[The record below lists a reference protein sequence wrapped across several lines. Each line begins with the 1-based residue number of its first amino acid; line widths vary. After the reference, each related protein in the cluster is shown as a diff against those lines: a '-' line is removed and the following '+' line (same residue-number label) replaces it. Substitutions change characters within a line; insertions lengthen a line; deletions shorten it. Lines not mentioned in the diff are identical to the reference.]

1 MPWHSSD
8 FINRR
13 KTQRY
18 EIFLLSFYREVKM
31 IYILKFKLQIKT
43 HGMKKIDSLVD
54 VFIKKHVLFLNQ
66 FPKLL
71 VSFI

>member
-1 MPWHSSD
+1 
-8 FINRR
+8 
-13 KTQRY
+13 
-18 EIFLLSFYREVKM
+18 M